1 MIGKVESNGSFT
13 DEYDPIRNIG
23 KGIAGRNKK
32 VFLLM
37 AHEAYCANKN
47 NCMEKYMIK
56 WKNKDIKVWTEW
68 KLLQSWMEIIKL
80 IWAFIGLWNNPS
92 PWKKMGFFFKCIFCL
107 RFDM

>member
-56 WKNKDIKVWTEW
+56 
-68 KLLQSWMEIIKL
+68 
-80 IWAFIGLWNNPS
+80 
-92 PWKKMGFFFKCIFCL
+92 
-107 RFDM
+107 